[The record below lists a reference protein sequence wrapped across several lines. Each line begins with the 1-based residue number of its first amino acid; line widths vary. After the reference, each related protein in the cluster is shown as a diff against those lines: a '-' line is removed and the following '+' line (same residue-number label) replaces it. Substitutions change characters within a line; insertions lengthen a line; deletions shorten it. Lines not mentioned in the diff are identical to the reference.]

1 MNNENTKYKAIF
13 TDLDGTLLNS
23 QKTITPK
30 TLEALKQ
37 CSARGIALVLSSSRN
52 LEGIEHIPKKY
63 GIDCYISALGGG
75 LIVDKDRKIIFEK
88 GMTARTAQSVVTFI
102 ESKLPFVTWNIFT
115 AREWIVKNTS
125 DPRVIRE
132 QNIVKAYAKN
142 GRATDIDCGVSVDK
156 MLCMCSPSDTK
167 RTAEVL
173 SKEFGDLAVVQSSDI
188 LIEINPK
195 GVNKGLGVKKIC
207 EHLGID
213 LSQTIAFGD
222 NFNDFEMLKTAGL
235 AFAMENAPDEF
246 KQNFEHIAPSN
257 DSNGIYKILCGL
269 GPCRL

>member
-88 GMTARTAQSVVTFI
+88 GMTAKTAQSVVNFI
-102 ESKLPFVTWNIFT
+102 ESELPFVTWNIFT

-142 GRATDIDCGVSVDK
+142 GRATDIDCSISVDK

-257 DSNGIYKILCGL
+257 DSDGIYKILCGL
-269 GPCRL
+269 GLCRL

>member
-1 MNNENTKYKAIF
+1 MSNKNIKYKAIF

-30 TLEALKQ
+30 TLEAVKY
-37 CSARGIALVLSSSRN
+37 CIKNGVALVLSSSRN
-52 LEGIEHIPKKY
+52 LEGIKHIPKKY

-88 GMTARTAQSVVTFI
+88 GMTAKTAQRVVNFI
-102 ESKLPFVTWNIFT
+102 ETELPFVTWNIFT
-115 AREWIVKNTS
+115 AKDWFVKSTS
-125 DPRVIRE
+125 DPRVVRE
-132 QNIVKAYAKN
+132 QNIVQAHAKN
-142 GRATDIDCGVSVDK
+142 GTATDIDRDVSVDK
-156 MLCMCSPSDTK
+156 MLCMCDPSDTEK
-167 RTAEVL
+167 TAEVL
-173 SKEFGDLAVVQSSDI
+173 SDKFSELAVVQSSDL

-195 GVNKGLGVKKIC
+195 GINKGLGVEKIC

-235 AFAMENAPDEF
+235 GFAMDNAPDEF

-257 DSNGIYKILCGL
+257 DSDGIYKTLCSL
-269 GPCRL
+269 NLL

>member
-88 GMTARTAQSVVTFI
+88 GMTAKTAQRVVNFI
-102 ESKLPFVTWNIFT
+102 ETELPFVTWNIFT
-115 AREWIVKNTS
+115 AEELIVKN
-125 DPRVIRE
+125 RVVKE

-142 GRATDIDCGVSVDK
+142 GRAADIDCGVSADK

-173 SKEFGDLAVVQSSDI
+173 SKEFDDLAVVQSSDI

-195 GVNKGLGVKKIC
+195 GLTKGLGVKKIC
-207 EHLGID
+207 GHLGID

-222 NFNDFEMLKTAGL
+222 NFNDFEMLKTAGP
-235 AFAMENAPDEF
+235 AFAMENSPAEF
-246 KQNFEHIAPSN
+246 KKNFEHIAPSN
-257 DSNGIYKILCGL
+257 DSDGIYKILCGL